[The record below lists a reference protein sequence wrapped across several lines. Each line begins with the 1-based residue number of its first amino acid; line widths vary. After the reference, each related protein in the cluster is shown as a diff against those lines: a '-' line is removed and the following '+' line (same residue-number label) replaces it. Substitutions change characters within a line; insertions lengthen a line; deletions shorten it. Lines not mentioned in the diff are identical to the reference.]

1 MLKARH
7 SPLPLRSSPNGT
19 LCRAIGNNI
28 IAKEDRNVKCELQL
42 KKRRINAAE
51 SVFAQAF
58 ECADKEWWIK
68 RIVIINHVVV

>member
-19 LCRAIGNNI
+19 LCRAIGSNI

-58 ECADKEWWIK
+58 EFKQQNSYF
-68 RIVIINHVVV
+68 INDLENVTAA